1 MKNKNT
7 VTKTV
12 TVNVTVNQKKERI
25 FIYGSII
32 YFGAS

>member
-12 TVNVTVNQKKERI
+12 TVNVTVNHKKKGFYR
-25 FIYGSII
+25 YGSIV